1 MELSKHNIIS
11 KLEGSDDYF
20 IVNLLSGN
28 ADIIS
33 AEEANAIKSGTSEN
47 IQELT
52 KKGYLV
58 EPAEEKK
65 KYRQAYLDFIDQRD
79 TDEIQIFYVPS
90 YACNFNCTYCYQV
103 EYEPTSSHYDTA
115 VVDAFFKHITKT
127 FAGRKKYITVFGGEP
142 MLPAQIH
149 KDYIA
154 YIIKKA
160 TELNIEIALVTNG
173 YLLSEYLDV
182 LAKGKIREVQ
192 VTLDGIKNMHD
203 KRRPL
208 KNGNS
213 TFDKIVEGIDGAL
226 GRNFPVNLRMV
237 VDKENIGDL
246 PKLAQFAI
254 DKGWTKSS
262 LFKTQ
267 LGRNY
272 ELHYC
277 QHNQKKLYDRIE
289 IYQDVYRL
297 LKQYPH
303 IVEFY
308 KPAFSV
314 SKFLFEEGELP
325 VPLFDSCPGTKTEWA
340 FDYTGSIYSCT
351 ATVGKP
357 GEKLGSFYPEIELNE
372 DEIEKWQERDVVSIK
387 GCENCNLQLACG
399 GGCGS
404 VAKNNNKGDVL
415 TPDCRP
421 VKELLELG
429 IAYYGS

>member
-1 MELSKHNIIS
+1 MELSRHNIIS
-11 KLEGSDDYF
+11 KLEGSDEYF
-20 IVNLLSGN
+20 IVNLLSSN
-28 ADIIS
+28 ADILS
-33 AEEANAIKSGTSEN
+33 AKDALAIQNGTYEN
-47 IQELT
+47 VQELMA
-52 KKGYLV
+52 KGYLV
-58 EPAEEKK
+58 DVAEEKK

-90 YACNFNCTYCYQV
+90 YACNFDCTYCYQV
-103 EYEPTSSHYDTA
+103 EYEPTASHYNTA
-115 VVDAFFKHITKT
+115 VVDAFFNHITNT
-127 FAGRKKYITVFGGEP
+127 FAGRKKYITIFGGEP
-142 MLPAQIH
+142 LLPAKVH
-149 KDYIA
+149 KDYLA
-154 YIIKKA
+154 YIIEKA
-160 TELNIEIALVTNG
+160 TEKNIEIAFVTNG
-173 YLLSEYLDV
+173 YLLSEYLDI
-182 LAKGKIREVQ
+182 LAKGKVREVQ
-192 VTLDGIKNMHD
+192 VTLDGVKGMHD

-208 KNGNS
+208 KNGGE
-213 TFDKIVEGIDGAL
+213 TFDKIVEGIDGAMER
-226 GRNFPVNLRMV
+226 GFPVNLRMV
-237 VDKENIGDL
+237 VDKENIDNL

-254 DKGWTKSS
+254 DKGWTKSL

-289 IYQDVYRL
+289 IYKDVYKL
-297 LKQYPH
+297 LKEHPH
-303 IVEFY
+303 IIEFY

-314 SKFLFEEGELP
+314 SKFLFEEGKLP

-351 ATVGKP
+351 ATVGKS
-357 GEKLGSFYPEIELNE
+357 GEKLGSFYPEVEMNE
-372 DEIEKWQERDVVSIK
+372 DEIENWQERDVVSIE

-404 VAKNNNKGDVL
+404 VAKNNNKDNVL

-421 VKELLELG
+421 IKELLELG